1 MPDSP
6 FRIFPPLS
14 GRFASSSLPP
24 IPSPFFLPFFL
35 SFFIQFL
42 PPFLSSSLFSFLP
55 LFFLPPTPTLRHFS
69 FRIYPATPLA
79 YFTAA
84 ALPSSF
90 SSAAAPNTFPKP
102 GRPVPHTGRKNTLA
116 TPRLPPA
123 FPASPPPQP
132 SPTQLTTTH
141 KTRDPSFTVRV
152 PPPLNNQTIMKLKSF
167 PLSPK
172 AVGYTATE
180 SVRCPQRAGRS
191 VPRPAT
197 QAASRSNATRRTYP
211 TLSPVCDGLVSVP
224 PTGSLLYKYTQ
235 KIIFTK

>member
-90 SSAAAPNTFPKP
+90 SSAAAPNTSPKP
-102 GRPVPHTGRKNTLA
+102 GRPVPHIGPPKHPGHAAPPACLSSLASAAAQPNSAHIHAQNKGPELHSSGPPTFKQSNYNETKEFPSFTESRRVHRHGKRPVPATGRTVGSA
-116 TPRLPPA
+116 A
-123 FPASPPPQP
+123 
-132 SPTQLTTTH
+132 
-141 KTRDPSFTVRV
+141 RDPSRKPF
-152 PPPLNNQTIMKLKSF
+152 
-167 PLSPK
+167 
-172 AVGYTATE
+172 E
-180 SVRCPQRAGRS
+180 
-191 VPRPAT
+191 
-197 QAASRSNATRRTYP
+197 
-211 TLSPVCDGLVSVP
+211 
-224 PTGSLLYKYTQ
+224 
-235 KIIFTK
+235 